1 MVLSSFASQ
10 LANGSPVLAGIFRGV
25 KVEELPARLEPFFI
39 AMEVEADP
47 HEFGEHVFDLRMID
61 EDGNV
66 VYENQ
71 IEANFEQR
79 PDFLPSYM
87 YFCGQIF
94 VANPV
99 EKEGIYRF
107 DLVWNNETLAQA
119 RLEVAA

>member
-1 MVLSSFASQ
+1 M
-10 LANGSPVLAGIFRGV
+10 AGIFRGV